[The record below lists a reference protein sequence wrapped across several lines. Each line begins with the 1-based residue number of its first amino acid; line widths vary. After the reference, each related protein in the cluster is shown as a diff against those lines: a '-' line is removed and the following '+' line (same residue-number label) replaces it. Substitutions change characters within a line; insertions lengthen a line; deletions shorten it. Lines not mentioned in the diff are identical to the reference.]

1 MSSYDF
7 DSICMISLIF
17 FSIVLPIFLI
27 IPAGKYNIK
36 VYASKFDLIGLHLI
50 FPVIIL
56 PALVGTFI
64 FVCSFLNISDYTGL
78 SFVFYVFLIL
88 MIAYIIYGFYVC
100 IRYNYGFFHCIVAL
114 FLRFNYVTPL
124 VYLLFLGGKN
134 YKDDEGITS
143 KNIKDLNLFDQF
155 RFSIYNLIA
164 IRN

>member
-50 FPVIIL
+50 FPIIIL
-56 PALVGTFI
+56 PTLVSAFI

-78 SFVFYVFLIL
+78 SFVFYAFLIL
-88 MIAYIIYGFYVC
+88 MMAYIIYGFYVC

-124 VYLLFLGGKN
+124 IYLLFLGGKN
-134 YKDDEGITS
+134 YKDDKEVTS
-143 KNIKDLNLFDQF
+143 KNMRGLNLFDQF

>member
-7 DSICMISLIF
+7 DSVYVIFLIL

-27 IPAGKYNIK
+27 IPAGRYNIK

-50 FPVIIL
+50 FPIIIL
-56 PALVGTFI
+56 PTLVGTFI
-64 FVCSFLNISDYTGL
+64 LVCSFLNISDYTGL
-78 SFVFYVFLIL
+78 SFVFYAFLIL

-100 IRYNYGFFHCIVAL
+100 AKHNYGFFHCIIAL

-124 VYLLFLGGKN
+124 IYLLFLGRKN
-134 YKDDEGITS
+134 YKDDKEITS
-143 KNIKDLNLFDQF
+143 KNMKGLNLFDQF

>member
-1 MSSYDF
+1 MGSYDF
-7 DSICMISLIF
+7 DSVYVIFFIF

-27 IPAGKYNIK
+27 IPIGRYNIK

-50 FPVIIL
+50 FPIIIL
-56 PALVGTFI
+56 PTLVSAFI
-64 FVCSFLNISDYTGL
+64 LVCSFLNISDYTGL
-78 SFVFYVFLIL
+78 SFVFYAFLIL

-100 IRYNYGFFHCIVAL
+100 IRYNYGFFHCIAAL

-134 YKDDEGITS
+134 YKYDKEITY
-143 KNIKDLNLFDQF
+143 KNMKGLNLFDQF

>member
-1 MSSYDF
+1 MSSYDI
-7 DSICMISLIF
+7 DSMYVIFLIF

-27 IPAGKYNIK
+27 IPAGRYNIK

-50 FPVIIL
+50 FPIIIL

-64 FVCSFLNISDYTGL
+64 LVCSFLNISDYTGL
-78 SFVFYVFLIL
+78 SFVFYAFLIL

-100 IRYNYGFFHCIVAL
+100 IKYNHGFFHCIVAL

-124 VYLLFLGGKN
+124 IYLIFLGGKN
-134 YKDDEGITS
+134 YKDDKEITS
-143 KNIKDLNLFDQF
+143 KNMRDLNLFDQF
-155 RFSIYNLIA
+155 SFYIYNLIA

>member
-1 MSSYDF
+1 MSSYDI
-7 DSICMISLIF
+7 DSMYVVSFIF

-27 IPAGKYNIK
+27 IPAGRYNIK

-50 FPVIIL
+50 FPIIIL

-64 FVCSFLNISDYTGL
+64 LVCNFLNISDYAGL
-78 SFVFYVFLIL
+78 SFVFYAFLIL
-88 MIAYIIYGFYVC
+88 MISYIIYGFYVC

-114 FLRFNYVTPL
+114 FLRFNYVMPL
-124 VYLLFLGGKN
+124 IYLLFLGGKN
-134 YKDDEGITS
+134 YKDDKEITS

>member
-1 MSSYDF
+1 
-7 DSICMISLIF
+7 MIFLIL
-17 FSIVLPIFLI
+17 FSVILPIFLI
-27 IPAGKYNIK
+27 IPTGRYNIK
-36 VYASKFDLIGLHLI
+36 VYTSKFDLIGLHLI

>member
-1 MSSYDF
+1 MNSYDF

-50 FPVIIL
+50 FPIIIL
-56 PALVGTFI
+56 PTLVSAFI

-78 SFVFYVFLIL
+78 SFVFYAFLIL
-88 MIAYIIYGFYVC
+88 MMAYIIYGFYVC

-124 VYLLFLGGKN
+124 IYLLFLGGKN
-134 YKDDEGITS
+134 YKDDKEVTS
-143 KNIKDLNLFDQF
+143 KNMRGLNLFDQF

>member
-1 MSSYDF
+1 MSSYDI
-7 DSICMISLIF
+7 DSMYVIFLIF
-17 FSIVLPIFLI
+17 FSIVLPLFLI
-27 IPAGKYNIK
+27 IPAGRYNIK
-36 VYASKFDLIGLHLI
+36 VYASNFDLIGLHLI
-50 FPVIIL
+50 FPIIIL
-56 PALVGTFI
+56 PTLVSAFI
-64 FVCSFLNISDYTGL
+64 LVCSFLNISDYAGL
-78 SFVFYVFLIL
+78 GFIFYTFLIL

-114 FLRFNYVTPL
+114 FLRFNYVTTL

-134 YKDDEGITS
+134 YKDDGGITS

>member
-1 MSSYDF
+1 MSSYDI
-7 DSICMISLIF
+7 DSMYVVSFIF

-27 IPAGKYNIK
+27 IAAGRYNIK

-50 FPVIIL
+50 FPIIIL

-64 FVCSFLNISDYTGL
+64 LVCNFLNISDYAGL
-78 SFVFYVFLIL
+78 SFVFYAFLIL
-88 MIAYIIYGFYVC
+88 MISYIIYGFYVC

-114 FLRFNYVTPL
+114 FLRFNYVMPL
-124 VYLLFLGGKN
+124 IYLLFLGGKN
-134 YKDDEGITS
+134 YKDDKEITS